1 MLFITSKTLTKLR
14 HNLLDSVGDTNDQES
29 EQEPLPQ
36 PRKKSCFHCCVPQC
50 NGDSRYHNE
59 LKFHRLPGGEA
70 GKETRKRWLVKIR
83 RDEGPDFKIT
93 SSTRICSRHFID
105 EDYQPADNA
114 GRLLL
119 KRGAIPTKFDWS
131 SKPKTRRKII
141 RHIDRYRYM

>member
-1 MLFITSKTLTKLR
+1 MIQMLFITSKTLTKLR

-83 RDEGPDFKIT
+83 RDEGPDFKVHCMYLYVRNMLHNISVILKT
-93 SSTRICSRHFID
+93 DRWIVHVSGDSSLMFLP
-105 EDYQPADNA
+105 E
-114 GRLLL
+114 
-119 KRGAIPTKFDWS
+119 
-131 SKPKTRRKII
+131 KIVWF
-141 RHIDRYRYM
+141 Y